1 MDTRLTLFI
10 VLIFLVLAWNTVLL
24 WFIYR
29 AVARSADKVS
39 KYRHQCSAVIEGLR
53 IVLEKA
59 AFASDRATDWSGQI
73 RQRMVDLDGNVQRAE
88 NWLQYGLAKI
98 NFNVDRVTQELDSR
112 TRRAKTAVSEPLL
125 RVEMVVQDVRAI
137 LELLGRG
144 RGETGPK
151 SAG

>member
-24 WFIYR
+24 WFLYR
-29 AVARSADKVS
+29 AAARTADKVS
-39 KYRHQCSAVIEGLR
+39 KYRHQCSAMIEGLR

-59 AFASDRATDWSGQI
+59 EFASDRATDWSGQG
-73 RQRMVDLDGNVQRAE
+73 RQRMVEVDGNVHRAE

-98 NFNVDRVTQELDSR
+98 SFNVDRLTLELDSR
-112 TRRAKTAVSEPLL
+112 TRRVKAAVSEPLF
-125 RVEMVVQDVRAI
+125 RTGIVVQGVKVI
-137 LELLGRG
+137 LELLARG
-144 RGETGPK
+144 RGGTGPK

>member
-29 AVARSADKVS
+29 AAARSADKVS

-59 AFASDRATDWSGQI
+59 ELASDQATDWSGQI
-73 RQRMVDLDGNVQRAE
+73 RQRMVDVDGNVQRAE

-98 NFNVDRVTQELDSR
+98 SFNVDRVTQELDSR
-112 TRRAKTAVSEPLL
+112 TRRAKTAVSEPLF
-125 RVEMVVQDVRAI
+125 RMGAVVQGVRAI
-137 LELLGRG
+137 LELLTHGRG
-144 RGETGPK
+144 GTGPK
-151 SAG
+151 SGG